1 MFRNIFLSEE
11 EQGGRGRPA
20 APSRNILNPL
30 LYILT
35 AGCKVVRFSAR
46 AAMGVKKLK
55 PPAAQV
61 MASCGTLN
69 EIKAGLLGLAQN
81 EGLICWSSG
90 AVDGSFPPWERRRR

>member
-1 MFRNIFLSEE
+1 MAGRFEGLTDVERELFRNIFPSG

-30 LYILT
+30 L
-35 AGCKVVRFSAR
+35 ACPDCRMQVARPSAR

-61 MASCGTLN
+61 MAS
-69 EIKAGLLGLAQN
+69 
-81 EGLICWSSG
+81 
-90 AVDGSFPPWERRRR
+90 